1 MKFPFFKF
9 QRKEYPEFWVQY
21 CSYFKTKQQRII
33 KETRFIVFDTETTGF
48 DFKEDRILCIG
59 ATAII
64 DNKILVKDG
73 LEIYLNQTVFKAET
87 VKIHGILKS
96 EKVTKLDEKEALIQ
110 FLDYIKDSVLV
121 AHHAGFDIGIINKA
135 LKRHHLGNLKN
146 DVLDTGVLFK
156 RSKHIVNIIDPNK
169 NYSLDEIAL
178 ELKIT
183 PKDRHTAAG
192 DAFITGLAFLKI
204 LPKLNKD
211 GKMRY
216 KDLFINPLNY

>member
-1 MKFPFFKF
+1 MRFSFFPFLKKDYPDFWLAYCAHFKP
-9 QRKEYPEFWVQY
+9 KKKKSIE
-21 CSYFKTKQQRII
+21 KA
-33 KETRFIVFDTETTGF
+33 RFVVLDTETTGF
-48 DFKEDRILCIG
+48 NFEEDRILSIG
-59 ATAII
+59 AIAII
-64 DNKILVKDG
+64 GNKILIKDS
-73 LEIYLNQTVFKAET
+73 LEIYLEQGVFKAET

-96 EKVTKLDEKEALIQ
+96 EKVTKLDEKQALIQ
-110 FLDYIKDSVLV
+110 FLAYIKDSALV

-135 LKRHHLGNLKN
+135 LKRHQLGRLKN
-146 DVLDTGVLFK
+146 EVLDTGILFK

-169 NYSLDEIAL
+169 RYSLDEIAL

-192 DAFITGLAFLKI
+192 DAFITALAFLKI

-216 KDLFINPLNY
+216 KDLFLNPLNY